1 MTKRFILLFTA
12 LAFILAGCEKDDGG
26 RKNKAVEQTLYYLYP
41 DASRLDWDYEG
52 QYVIVD
58 FRSATASVNRA
69 ADCEAWFDYNGNW
82 YLTEFDIRFNEL
94 PAAVIN
100 AFNSSAYGNWY
111 VEDVERIDREGYA
124 SVYIIQVEDRTNGYD
139 VEYDLY
145 YDAQGILIKEIA
157 DGPDFGGNYG
167 DFLPPTGS
175 DYTAI
180 REFIKNK
187 YPNGQI
193 VDIERE
199 GNGYTDVDII
209 DNRISKD
216 VVFDASGNWVYTTYE
231 VGWPSL
237 PTAVL
242 SAFNSSA
249 YKDYYVDDID
259 FYETADNGNYYRF
272 DLESPL
278 GDIKIYITEN
288 GTVSTAPGS
297 GSGSGS
303 GTGNPGGDVGVN
315 QTIQAHIE
323 AHYPGATILDKD
335 EKDGFTEVEILY
347 DNTVLELFFNG
358 SNQWVKSEQDV
369 KYSDLPAAVKSVV
382 DSAYSAYR
390 IDDIELV
397 ETPTETYYK
406 FDMLQG
412 NDGYIIVNIAEDGT
426 VIA

>member
-1 MTKRFILLFTA
+1 MMTKRFILLFTA
-12 LAFILAGCEKDDGG
+12 LAFILAGCDKDDGG
-26 RKNKAVEQTLYYLYP
+26 RRNKAVEQTLYQLYP
-41 DASRLDWDYEG
+41 DASHLDWDYDG
-52 QYVIVD
+52 NYVVVD
-58 FRSATASVNRA
+58 FRSAIASDSRA
-69 ADCEAWFDYNGNW
+69 AECEAWFDYNGSW

-100 AFNSSAYGNWY
+100 AFNSSAYGSWY
-111 VEDVERIDREGYA
+111 VEDVERIDRVGYA
-124 SVYIIQVEDRTNGYD
+124 SVYIIQVEDRTYGND
-139 VEYDLY
+139 MEYDLY

-199 GNGYTDVDII
+199 SNGYTDVDII

-216 VVFDASGNWVYTTYE
+216 VVFDASGDWVYTTYE
-231 VGWPSL
+231 VAWTSL
-237 PTAVL
+237 PAAVT

-249 YKDYYVDDID
+249 YKEYYVDDID
-259 FYETADNGNYYRF
+259 FYETADKGNYYRF
-272 DLESPL
+272 DLESLL

-288 GTVSTAPGS
+288 GTVSTTP

-303 GTGNPGGDVGVN
+303 GTGTDNPGSDVGVN
-315 QTIQAHIE
+315 QTIQAHVE
-323 AHYPGATILDKD
+323 AHYPGAVILDKD
-335 EKDGFTEVEILY
+335 EKNGLTEVEILY
-347 DNTVLELFFNG
+347 NNAVLELFFNG

-369 KYSDLPAAVKSVV
+369 KYSDLPAAVKSVI
-382 DSAYSAYR
+382 DSTYSAYR

-397 ETPTETYYK
+397 ETPTEKYYK

-412 NDGYIIVNIAEDGT
+412 NEFIMVNIAEDGT
-426 VIA
+426 VI